1 MGEKKQEN
9 TTSERSWGQAVSDVA
24 GGILSGMA
32 KAGKYGAIAGGLEA
46 ALNTEE
52 FQAAKNKRVTAA
64 RLAEAQ
70 LRGQQLSNDAKERM
84 LRWSEEDRELDKESK
99 KTRVESEKIDLE
111 NKREDQPVR
120 RKLNKQKVEEGELLN
135 EGRRIANQTNLLRLR
150 EMQNQ
155 AFTRNYRNDENS
167 FVAKIGQDVGVDGL
181 NLTGQAIFNN
191 STGLKETSQL
201 YAVWKAFNR
210 SLEEGKFA
218 VEQAGMIFEDDP
230 SGKSF
235 GFIISSDGKRRIT
248 LDEKTLRGMTQKAAT
263 DMRYDLTAAIAL
275 GGDARN
281 MNDYYLKNVLPGTDR
296 IFGSYGSAVK
306 AHRDF
311 INGNQYEV
319 VRLPDGT
326 KKTFSKPR
334 FSEADKLGHVLSVN
348 VSAAILD
355 GKISPEE
362 ERVLTPLFASYV
374 KKFGGSVIFGKDIAT
389 TKVKLQDGTEV
400 GLPQFANALKE
411 RDVVMHEWQRH
422 LKSLKAGNGNGE
434 GGGEQVKPLTQEE
447 MNYYIKSYGEEFLAL
462 DPEVANKI
470 KMVEASILNTAYE
483 LGVHL
488 QDENRK
494 GYINPKATLS
504 ELAEMADEEKKIF
517 DKFGMGSIAKRGQFR
532 LLYEKRKAAEE
543 ERSNT
548 KVEQRSSKA
557 SEELKDAAKK
567 ASGSWFT
574 RSFAS
579 GPMYDAASS
588 MALTARRSKEKK
600 EQAQKDKN
608 SATRKLEQKG
618 K

>member
-1 MGEKKQEN
+1 MEEKKQEN
-9 TTSERSWGQAVSDVA
+9 TTSERSWGQAISDVA

-32 KAGKYGAIAGGLEA
+32 RGGKYGAIAGGLEA

-52 FQAAKNKRVTAA
+52 FRDAKDRRVRAA
-64 RLAEAQ
+64 RIADAQ
-70 LRGQQLSNDAKERM
+70 LRGQRLSNEMKERQ
-84 LRWSEEDRELDKESK
+84 LKWSEEDRELDKESK
-99 KTRVESEKIDLE
+99 KTRVESEKIDLQ
-111 NKREDQPVR
+111 NKRDDQPVR
-120 RKLNKQKVEEGELLN
+120 RELNKQRVEEGKLLN
-135 EGRRIANQTNLLRLR
+135 EGRRISNQQNLLRLR
-150 EMQNQ
+150 EMQDLT
-155 AFTRNYRNDENS
+155 FKRNYQRDENS
-167 FVAKIGQDVGVDGL
+167 FVAKIGKDVGADGL
-181 NLTGQAIFNN
+181 NLTGQAIFKN
-191 STGLKETSQL
+191 SIGLKETSQL
-201 YAVWKAFNR
+201 YAVWRAFNR
-210 SLEEGKFA
+210 SPEEGKYA

-235 GFIISSDGKRRIT
+235 GFIVSSDGKRRIT

-326 KKTFSKPR
+326 KKTFAKPR

-422 LKSLKAGNGNGE
+422 LNSLKAGNGE

-447 MNYYIKSYGEEFLAL
+447 RNYYIKSYGEEFRAL

-470 KMVEASILNTAYE
+470 KEVEASILNKAYE
-483 LGVHL
+483 LGVRL
-488 QDENRK
+488 QDENKK
-494 GYINPKATLS
+494 GYINPQATLS

-517 DKFGMGSIAKRGQFR
+517 KSAGMESLAKRGQFR
-532 LLYEKRKAAEE
+532 LLYEKRKAEEAEDTH
-543 ERSNT
+543 S
-548 KVEQRSSKA
+548 KIEQKSKKT
-557 SEELKDAAKK
+557 SEEMSNAAKS
-567 ASGSWFT
+567 ANGSWFT
-574 RSFAS
+574 RSFAA
-579 GPMYDAASS
+579 GPMYNAASN
-588 MALTARRSKEKK
+588 MAFIAKQGKK
-600 EQAQKDKN
+600 KKF
-608 SATRKLEQKG
+608 LLKG
-618 K
+618 

>member
-1 MGEKKQEN
+1 MEEKKQEN
-9 TTSERSWGQAVSDVA
+9 TTSERSWGQAISDVA

-32 KAGKYGAIAGGLEA
+32 RGGKYGAIAGGLEA

-52 FQAAKNKRVTAA
+52 FRDAKDRRVRAA
-64 RLAEAQ
+64 RIADAQ
-70 LRGQQLSNDAKERM
+70 LRGQRLSNEMKERQ
-84 LRWSEEDRELDKESK
+84 LKWSEEDRELDKESK
-99 KTRVESEKIDLE
+99 KTRVESEKIDLQ
-111 NKREDQPVR
+111 NKRDDQPVR
-120 RKLNKQKVEEGELLN
+120 RELNKQRVEEGKLLN
-135 EGRRIANQTNLLRLR
+135 EGRRISNQQNLLRLR
-150 EMQNQ
+150 EMQDLT
-155 AFTRNYRNDENS
+155 FKRNYQRDENS
-167 FVAKIGQDVGVDGL
+167 FVAQIGKDVGADGL

-191 STGLKETSQL
+191 SVGLKETSQL
-201 YAVWKAFNR
+201 YAVWRAFNR
-210 SLEEGKFA
+210 SPEEGKYA

-235 GFIISSDGKRRIT
+235 GFIVSSDGKRRIT

-281 MNDYYLKNVLPGTDR
+281 MNDYYLKNILPGTDR

-326 KKTFSKPR
+326 KKTFAKPR

-422 LKSLKAGNGNGE
+422 LNSLRSGNGNGE
-434 GGGEQVKPLTQEE
+434 GGEAQLKPLTQAERE
-447 MNYYIKSYGEEFLAL
+447 YYIRSYGDEFRAL
-462 DPEVANKI
+462 DPQVANKI
-470 KMVEASILNTAYE
+470 KEVETSVLNKAYE
-483 LGVHL
+483 LGVQL
-488 QDENRK
+488 RDKNK
-494 GYINPKATLS
+494 KYYINPKATLS
-504 ELAEMADEEKKIF
+504 DLAEMADEERKIF
-517 DKFGMGSIAKRGQFR
+517 KDAGMESIAKRGQFR
-532 LLYEKRKAAEE
+532 LLYENRKAEE
-543 ERSNT
+543 AERSNT
-548 KVEQRSSKA
+548 EVEQRSSKA
-557 SEELKDAAKK
+557 SEEMGDAAKK
-567 ASGSWFT
+567 ANGSWFT
-574 RSFAS
+574 KSFAA
-579 GPMYDAASS
+579 GPMYNTASN
-588 MALTARRSKEKK
+588 MARIAQRSKKKK